1 MAAGDLDKLA
11 VLSETAQSYDRTVE
25 AFGTEAAI
33 PAALHAEGIVKGLRS
48 FGVPI
53 NADTLTAVM
62 LGASTESG
70 VRGNAGDPHAYVTT
84 GIGLVAK
91 GILSGEITPDYVPGV
106 DPAPDFSSAPPPSPP
121 QGPNRAQRRGKGRR

>member
-11 VLSETAQSYDRTVE
+11 VLRETAESYDRTVE
-25 AFGTEAAI
+25 VFGTEAAI
-33 PAALHAEGIVKGLRS
+33 PAALHAEGLVKGLRS

-70 VRGNAGDPHAYVTT
+70 VRGNAGDPHAHVTL
-84 GIGLVAK
+84 GIGLIAK
-91 GILSGEITPDYVPGV
+91 GILGGEITPDYVPGV
-106 DPAPDFSSAPPPSPP
+106 DLPPDLSSAPPP
-121 QGPNRAQRRGKGRR
+121 QGPNRAQRRGKRPR